1 MIENLLFAIIG
12 LVRSMENNE
21 GTVTDHTHLLVLNGY
36 IAYDKK
42 DIASAEM
49 LYPKIREEKRRL
61 VPNCFECTAPCG
73 RTEDCTRDQ
82 LWSVDEEIN
91 RVKIKLISL
100 LSFLSYKTVNS
111 LNKDALDLIYR
122 ATFVLGI
129 DYWEKEKYE
138 KILKELQS
146 LVNHSPI

>member
-12 LVRSMENNE
+12 LVRAMENNE
-21 GTVTDHTHLLVLNGY
+21 GTVTDYTHLLVLNGY

-61 VPNCFECTAPCG
+61 VPNCFECAAPCG
-73 RTEDCTRDQ
+73 RTEDCTREQ
-82 LWSVDEEIN
+82 LWSADEEIN
-91 RVKIKLISL
+91 RIKIELISL
-100 LSFLSYKTVNS
+100 LSVLSYKTVNS

-129 DYWEKEKYE
+129 DYWEKGKYE
-138 KILKELQS
+138 PFINEISDFLEK
-146 LVNHSPI
+146 